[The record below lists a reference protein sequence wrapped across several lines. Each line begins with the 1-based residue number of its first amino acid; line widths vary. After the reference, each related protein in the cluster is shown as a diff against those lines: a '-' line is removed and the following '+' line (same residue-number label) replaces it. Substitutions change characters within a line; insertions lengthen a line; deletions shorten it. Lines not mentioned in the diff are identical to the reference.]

1 MFCFSELGGG
11 GWEARAAAA
20 LNEALSEA
28 LPFNNQNL
36 LVTTIIVPGSI
47 PTTQQ

>member
-1 MFCFSELGGG
+1 MTALAMMGGG

-28 LPFNNQNL
+28 LPFNNENL